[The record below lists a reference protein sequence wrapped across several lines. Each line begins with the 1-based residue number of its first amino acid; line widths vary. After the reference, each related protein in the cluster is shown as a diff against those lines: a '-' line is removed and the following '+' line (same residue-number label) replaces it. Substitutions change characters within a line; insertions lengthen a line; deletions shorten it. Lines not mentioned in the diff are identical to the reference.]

1 MISAEKESLST
12 SLMKL
17 SNDIELLTAENVT
30 IPDLRQKVN
39 VRKDDSFVAI
49 GTISPLITEFEFP
62 IGHFKP

>member
-1 MISAEKESLST
+1 LISAEKESLST

-39 VRKDDSFVAI
+39 VRKDD
-49 GTISPLITEFEFP
+49 
-62 IGHFKP
+62 